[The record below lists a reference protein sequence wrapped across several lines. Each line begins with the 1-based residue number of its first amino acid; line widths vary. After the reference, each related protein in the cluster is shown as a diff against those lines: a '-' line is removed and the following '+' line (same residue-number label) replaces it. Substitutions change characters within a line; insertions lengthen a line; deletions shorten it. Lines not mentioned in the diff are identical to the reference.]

1 MERKTI
7 TLRIDARILKDAED
21 RLAEQGLSVQDAID
35 ALLERIAKEG
45 TLPFPVTHAT
55 QMASERSD
63 CLATLYGEN
72 PTEDAEADPGFFEDD
87 EENPFL
93 T

>member
-45 TLPFPVTHAT
+45 HSFPVTHAT
-55 QMASERSD
+55 QIASERSD

>member
-45 TLPFPVTHAT
+45 TLPFPVTHVPQTTSAD
-55 QMASERSD
+55 D